1 MKRLF
6 DNIVSLAV
14 IIIVLLLIIPLP
26 PFMLDFM
33 ILLNMAISLMIL
45 LVTMYIKESLD
56 FSIFPSLLLITTLFR
71 LALTVS
77 STKLILG
84 GAGQAGAVIKAFG
97 EFVIGNDPVV
107 GFIIFL
113 IILIIQFI
121 VITKG
126 AERVAEVAARFTLDA
141 MPGKQMA
148 IDADLNSGL
157 IDEAQARERR
167 EKVSSEAEF
176 YGAMD
181 GATKFVKGD
190 AIVAL
195 ITAVINIVGG
205 IIIGYMT
212 GVPDVLNTYT
222 IATVGDGLVSQ
233 IPALLISTATGMVVT
248 RSASENSLSKDIIGQ
263 FSRLPIAMIITGSA
277 MLALVLVTI
286 FIPGFPWLFLLI
298 LGGGMLTMGIV
309 QTRSQKAALQTA
321 PADIPISEKPMISET
336 EFYKNPKNIYTEIEV
351 PPISVEFGYSLI
363 SLFDEKEGSNFDD
376 RLINFKRKFARD
388 MGIVVPDITF
398 SDNIRIT
405 PNSYVIK
412 IKDEEV
418 ASGEILPGHYLMMD
432 SNGIFDSIDG
442 IDTTDPAFGIPA
454 KWIPAS
460 SAERAEILGYS
471 VIDPQSVI
479 ITHLSDI
486 IKKHAHEFIGRNE
499 IEMLLDNVRAKN
511 KSLVDDVVGNT
522 ITVAAFQKVITNLLR
537 EQIPVKDLAT
547 ILETIAEYASPTG
560 NDVDML
566 TEQCR
571 GALRRTITRIYADEG
586 VLRVIMLD
594 MELEST
600 IIKSVNKTAAG
611 VYFSLDPPVVHG
623 ILLSLSENLAKLENI
638 GASQIVMTSPIVR
651 VYFKQLIDQYV
662 PGLTVLSSNEIEP
675 KIQIQALGII
685 KAESAA

>member
-1 MKRLF
+1 
-6 DNIVSLAV
+6 
-14 IIIVLLLIIPLP
+14 
-26 PFMLDFM
+26 
-33 ILLNMAISLMIL
+33 
-45 LVTMYIKESLD
+45 
-56 FSIFPSLLLITTLFR
+56 
-71 LALTVS
+71 
-77 STKLILG
+77 
-84 GAGQAGAVIKAFG
+84 
-97 EFVIGNDPVV
+97 
-107 GFIIFL
+107 
-113 IILIIQFI
+113 
-121 VITKG
+121 
-126 AERVAEVAARFTLDA
+126 

-148 IDADLNSGL
+148 IDADLNTGA
-157 IDEAQARERR
+157 IDEKEARIRR
-167 EKVSSEAEF
+167 EKISREAEF

-248 RSASENSLSKDIIGQ
+248 RSASESSLSKDVINQ
-263 FSRLPIAMIITGSA
+263 FSRLPIAMIITGAS
-277 MLALVLVTI
+277 MIALVFVTI

-298 LGGGMLTMGIV
+298 LGGGMLTMGIL

-321 PADIPISEKPMISET
+321 PAVIPAGEEPMISET
-336 EFYKNPKNIYTEIEV
+336 EFYKNPKNIYTEIDV

-376 RLINFKRKFARD
+376 RLTNFKRKFARD
-388 MGIVVPDITF
+388 MGIVIPEITF
-398 SDNIRIT
+398 IDNIRIT

-418 ASGEILPGHYLMMD
+418 ASGEILPGYYLMMD
-432 SNGIFDSIDG
+432 SSGVFENIDG

-454 KWIPAS
+454 KWIPGS
-460 SAERAEILGYS
+460 STERAEILGYS

-486 IKKHAHEFIGRNE
+486 IKRYAHEFIGRNE

-511 KSLVDDVVGNT
+511 KSLVEDVVGNMV
-522 ITVAAFQKVITNLLR
+522 TVAAFQKIITNLLR
-537 EQIPVKDLAT
+537 EQIPVKDLVT
-547 ILETIAEYASPTG
+547 ILETIAEYSAPTA

-594 MELEST
+594 MELDSA
-600 IIKSVNKTAAG
+600 ILKSVNKTAAG
-611 VYFSLDPPVVHG
+611 VYFSLDPPVIHG

-685 KAESAA
+685 KAESTA